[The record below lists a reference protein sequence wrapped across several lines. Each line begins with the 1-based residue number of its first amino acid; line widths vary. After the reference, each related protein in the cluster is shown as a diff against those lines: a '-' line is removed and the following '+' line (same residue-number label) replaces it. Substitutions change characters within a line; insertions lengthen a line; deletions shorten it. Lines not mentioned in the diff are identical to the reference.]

1 MFRKVIFYIL
11 LIITLFTGPWWIFG
25 LLYIAG
31 FILQEEQWYIGL
43 LIGFSADI
51 LTNANTVISM
61 KYSIVGIGLF
71 LFFLFFRSQIRI
83 PKIL

>member
-1 MFRKVIFYIL
+1 MFKKVIFYIL
-11 LIITLFTGPWWIFG
+11 LIATLFTGPWWIFG

-31 FILQEEQWYIGL
+31 FILQEELWYAGL
-43 LIGFSADI
+43 CIGFSADI
-51 LTNANTVISM
+51 LMGAHTAISM
-61 KYSIVGIGLF
+61 KYSIIGIFLF